1 MSNTKDLNTED
12 LNTKDLN
19 TEEFNTEESKV
30 ITTDLGVSPEQIN
43 LVDAVKENALNLIK
57 ENIISEIGDKVV
69 DKQLLMKLLV
79 IGMETIEKTKV
90 KGKDQKDIVKEAL
103 IQVLKLEVIKVPQ
116 KEGLISF
123 LENDLDDVIDL
134 VVDASKGKIDIN
146 KVEKNT
152 ISLIKCIFSC
162 LKKKEQK

>member
-1 MSNTKDLNTED
+1 MSNTKD

-152 ISLIKCIFSC
+152 ISLVKCIFSC

>member
-1 MSNTKDLNTED
+1 MSNTKDLNTKD

-152 ISLIKCIFSC
+152 ISLVKCIFSC

>member
-1 MSNTKDLNTED
+1 MSNTKDLNTKD
-12 LNTKDLN
+12 LNTEDLN

-30 ITTDLGVSPEQIN
+30 ITTDLGVSPEQFN

-57 ENIISEIGDKVV
+57 KNIISEIGDKEV

-123 LENDLDDVIDL
+123 LENDIDDVIDL

-146 KVEKNT
+146 KVEKHT
-152 ISLIKCIFSC
+152 VSLVKCIFSC

>member
-1 MSNTKDLNTED
+1 MSNTKDLNTE
-12 LNTKDLN
+12 DLN

-152 ISLIKCIFSC
+152 ISLVKCIFSC

>member
-1 MSNTKDLNTED
+1 MSNTEY
-12 LNTKDLN
+12 
-19 TEEFNTEESKV
+19 FNTEESKV
-30 ITTDLGVSPEQIN
+30 ITTDLGVSHEQIN
-43 LVDAVKENALNLIK
+43 LVDAVKESALNLLK
-57 ENIISEIGDKVV
+57 EKIISEIGDKEV

-103 IQVLKLEVIKVPQ
+103 IQVLKLELIKVPQ

-146 KVEKNT
+146 KVENHT
-152 ISLIKCIFSC
+152 QSLVKCIFSC

>member
-1 MSNTKDLNTED
+1 MSNTKD